1 MTYAA
6 AISASGFIGGKTLIF
21 TWINSLLYGL
31 FSGLAD
37 ILPISASAHK
47 VLLLKF
53 FGVRETPALM
63 ELLIHAAVFAALYYS
78 AQSHMIR
85 INRARALARIP
96 KEKRKRPLDLRS
108 LMDWSMMKT
117 IAVPAIL
124 GLYLYQY
131 TRSMGS
137 NLILVALFLFVNG
150 IVLYVPQYFPASN
163 KDSRTLSRVEGLL
176 MGLGGMASIL
186 PGISAMGAALSIG
199 SVAGV
204 EKKFALT
211 MALMM
216 NMVLNIGFIVYDVLG
231 IMSAGLGALSFGILL
246 RYIVTAAVAFGG
258 TVAAIR
264 IMGYMSEKHG
274 YSVFGIYCWGL
285 AMFTFVLNLIA

>member
-37 ILPISASAHK
+37 ILPISAPAHK

-63 ELLIHAAVFAALYYS
+63 ELLIHLAVFAALYYS
-78 AQSHMIR
+78 TQSHRIR

-117 IAVPAIL
+117 IAVPAII
-124 GLYLYQY
+124 GLYLYRY
-131 TRSMGS
+131 TRALSS
-137 NLILVALFLFVNG
+137 NLILVALFLCVNG

-163 KDSRTLSRVEGLL
+163 KDSRMLSRVEGLL

-211 MALMM
+211 MALVM
-216 NMVLNIGFIVYDVLG
+216 NMVLNMGFIVYDVLA
-231 IMSAGLGALSFGILL
+231 IMGGGLGTLSFGILM

-264 IMGYMSEKHG
+264 IMGYLSEKHG
-274 YSVFGIYCWGL
+274 YSAFGIYCWGL
-285 AMFTFVLNLIA
+285 AMFTFTLNLIA